1 MRVRARTF
9 PFAAQTTSVIIEAT
23 RCGYEVSY
31 DRPMNPSRILDDVR
45 SLLEA
50 PAAAVLVTY
59 RRDGS
64 ADVSPV
70 WFRFMGE
77 AFEVVVAKGDVKL
90 SHLTNDPRAMLMVF
104 EAGAPFRG
112 VKVRTD
118 VELEEGRV
126 DEVRRDIAT
135 RYLGV
140 EAGQA
145 FAAGRSDGA
154 VVRLPAS
161 AAHVWDLAAIL
172 PGPA

>member
-1 MRVRARTF
+1 MS
-9 PFAAQTTSVIIEAT
+9 TTLEAI
-23 RCGYEVSY
+23 RSEHVVNY
-31 DRPMNPSRILDDVR
+31 DRRMNPPRWLDDVR

-50 PAAAVLVTY
+50 PSAAVLVTY

-70 WFRFMGE
+70 WFRFTGA

-90 SHLTNDPRAMLMVF
+90 SHLTRDPRAVLMVF

-112 VKVRTD
+112 VKVRAD
-118 VELEEGRV
+118 VELNGGRV

-140 EAGQA
+140 EAGEA

-161 AAHVWDLAAIL
+161 AAHVWDLAATL